1 MSKSLTFQGLNNSPN
16 SIEAEIAVLGGL
28 ILDNEAWEQIADI
41 LQVND
46 FYNQEHRKIYSCIVN
61 LVNDNIPFDIVTINE
76 KVNISDDKSFSTY
89 LSEII
94 NQTPSA
100 ANIKAYASIVRE
112 QSILRQLINVS
123 NSLIEKSRD
132 GGIDSKALLD
142 EAEQKIFN
150 ISEESLKANN
160 GFQNINDLVKESLE
174 QIEERAENGESV
186 TGVATGFSE
195 FDNKTTG
202 LQGGDLII
210 VAGRPSMGKT
220 SFAMNLAEYASLKN
234 DAVTAIFSMEMSGT
248 QLSTRLIS
256 SMGRINQQK
265 IRTGKLTDD
274 DWPRLTNAVALLSK
288 ANIFID
294 DTPALTPTDIRA
306 RSRRLKREKGLDL
319 IVIDYMQ
326 LMQLSSNSENRATEL
341 SEISRSLKALA
352 RELDVPVVAL
362 SQLNRSLENRTDK
375 RPIMSD
381 LRESGAIEQDA
392 DLIAFIYRD
401 EVYNEDSTDKG
412 KAEIIIAKQRN
423 GPIFKTTLTFLGECT
438 RFENYTPE
446 IYSAPEGFKW
456 MDPS

>member
-1 MSKSLTFQGLNNSPN
+1 MSKSLTFQSLNKTPN
-16 SIEAEIAVLGGL
+16 SIEAEIAVIGGL

-46 FYNQEHRKIYSCIVN
+46 FYNQEHRKIFSCIVN
-61 LVNDNIPFDIVTINE
+61 LVNDNVPFDVVTINE
-76 KVNISDDKSFSTY
+76 KANTDNDKSFSTY

-100 ANIKAYASIVRE
+100 ANIKAYANIVRE
-112 QSILRQLINVS
+112 QSILRQLISVS
-123 NSLIEKSRD
+123 NNLIEKSRD

-174 QIEERAENGESV
+174 QIEERAEKGESV

-220 SFAMNLAEYASLKN
+220 SFAMNLSEYASLKN

-265 IRTGKLTDD
+265 IRTGKLTDE

-294 DTPALTPTDIRA
+294 DTPALTPTDIIARA
-306 RSRRLKREKGLDL
+306 RRLKREKGLDL

-326 LMQLSSNSENRATEL
+326 LMQLTNNSENRATEL

-401 EVYNEDSTDKG
+401 EVYNEDSADKG

-446 IYSAPEGFKW
+446 IYSAPEGFK
-456 MDPS
+456 

>member
-1 MSKSLTFQGLNNSPN
+1 MSKNLTFHSLNKTPN

-28 ILDNEAWEQIADI
+28 ILDNESWEKIADI
-41 LQVND
+41 LQVNN
-46 FYNQEHRKIYSCIVN
+46 FYNEQHRKIYSCIVG
-61 LVNDNIPFDIVTINE
+61 LVGDNTPFDVVTINE
-76 KVNISDDKSFSTY
+76 KVNTSEDKSFSTY

-100 ANIKAYASIVRE
+100 ANIKAYANIVRE
-112 QSILRQLINVS
+112 QSILRQLISVS
-123 NSLIEKSRD
+123 NNLIEKSRD
-132 GGIDSKALLD
+132 GGIDSKSLLD
-142 EAEQKIFN
+142 EAERTIFN
-150 ISEESLKANN
+150 ISEESQKTNS
-160 GFQNINDLVKESLE
+160 GFQDINKLVQESLKE
-174 QIEERAENGESV
+174 IEKRAENGDAV
-186 TGVATGFSE
+186 TGVATGFTD

-274 DWPRLTNAVALLSK
+274 DWPRLTNAIALLSK

-306 RSRRLKREKGLDL
+306 RARRLKREKGLDL

-326 LMQLSSNSENRATEL
+326 LMQLYNNSENRATEL

-401 EVYNEDSTDKG
+401 EVYNEDSPDKG
-412 KAEIIIAKQRN
+412 KAEILVRKQRN
-423 GPIFKTTLTFLGECT
+423 GPIFTTTLTFLGECT

-446 IYSAPEGFKW
+446 IYSAPEAFK
-456 MDPS
+456 

>member
-1 MSKSLTFQGLNNSPN
+1 MSKSLTFQSLNKTPN
-16 SIEAEIAVLGGL
+16 SIEAEIAVIGGL

-46 FYNQEHRKIYSCIVN
+46 FYNQEHRKIFSCIVN
-61 LVNDNIPFDIVTINE
+61 LVNDNVPFDVVTINE
-76 KVNISDDKSFSTY
+76 KANTDNDRSFSTY

-100 ANIKAYASIVRE
+100 ANIKAYANIVRE
-112 QSILRQLINVS
+112 QSILRQLISVS
-123 NSLIEKSRD
+123 NNLIEKSRD

-174 QIEERAENGESV
+174 QIEERAEKGESV

-220 SFAMNLAEYASLKN
+220 SFAMNLSEYASLKN

-265 IRTGKLTDD
+265 IRTGKLTDE

-306 RSRRLKREKGLDL
+306 RARRLKREKGLDL

-326 LMQLSSNSENRATEL
+326 LMQLSNNSENRATEL
-341 SEISRSLKALA
+341 SEISRSLKSLA

-401 EVYNEDSTDKG
+401 EVYNEDSADKG

-446 IYSAPEGFKW
+446 IYSAPEGFK
-456 MDPS
+456 